1 MNELIPVADV
11 ERMATA
17 IAKSGLFGVKEP
29 NQALALML
37 LAQAE
42 GMHPATAA
50 RDFHIIN
57 GRPSMKAE
65 TMLARFQSDGGTVH
79 WEELS
84 DTCARARFAH
94 PATPDGVVIEW
105 TLETAKRAELLKNA
119 MWAKY
124 PRAMLRSRCISE
136 GVRTVRPA
144 VLLGMY
150 TPEEIKTIPPEER
163 EVAGEAEVARN
174 EPPPPPPPE
183 EYDYEAAEAKINGFA
198 DVVQLRA
205 WLAGERQRRNWTPQS
220 PPYLILCELCK
231 ERAEALKNPPPPVD
245 PLTAEPE
252 IPQAR
257 PEEAA

>member
-1 MNELIPVADV
+1 MNEMILIPVADV
-11 ERMATA
+11 ERMAMA

-42 GMHPATAA
+42 GLHPATAA

-105 TLETAKRAELLKNA
+105 TLETARRAELLKNA
-119 MWAKY
+119 MWTKY

-150 TPEEIKTIPPEER
+150 TPEEIKTLPVEER
-163 EVAGEAEVARN
+163 EVVGEAEVART
-174 EPPPPPPPE
+174 EPPPAPAPE
-183 EYDYEAAEAKINGFA
+183 EYDYEAAETAINGFT
-198 DVVQLRA
+198 DVVQLRT
-205 WLAGERQRRNWTPQS
+205 WLAAERQRRGWSPQS
-220 PPYLILCELCK
+220 PPYQILCELCK
-231 ERAEALKNPPPPVD
+231 ERAEALKKPPPTFD

-252 IPQAR
+252 AR
-257 PEEAA
+257 PEETA